1 KALID
6 KELNP
11 CRDKSLR
18 GHKAVSTSLTAFL
31 LPKPHPAAFFLKI
44 HVLEFSEKCPQYI
57 IFVL

>member
-1 KALID
+1 VLTDSIVD
-6 KELNP
+6 FVSG
-11 CRDKSLR
+11 KSLR